1 MSNPNKAS
9 NAELKREGNL
19 CLAMGSGVGALG
31 IASAVLAGAVCP
43 LCYIVPPALI
53 GIGALRRY
61 QAGRVEEKDQQAAS
75 SPPK

>member
-1 MSNPNKAS
+1 MSTIDKTS

-19 CLAMGSGVGALG
+19 CLAIGSGVGALG

-53 GIGALRRY
+53 GIGAFRRY
-61 QAGRVEEKDQQAAS
+61 QAAKSDELHAA
-75 SPPK
+75 PKEQLK